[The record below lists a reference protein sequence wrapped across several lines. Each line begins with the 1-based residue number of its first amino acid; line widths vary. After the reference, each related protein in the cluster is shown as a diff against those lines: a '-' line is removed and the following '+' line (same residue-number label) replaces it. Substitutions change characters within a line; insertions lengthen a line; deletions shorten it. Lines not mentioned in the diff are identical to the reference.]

1 MTDTTDTEP
10 DSHAAAGL
18 AALLNLNHP
27 IKRATSEWA
36 RAELTRDGMVDRDRD
51 CVFDRRAWQA
61 CARYGILGASVPIAY
76 GGTERSLVE
85 SLLMLEGLGHGCRDN
100 GLVFGITSQM
110 WSTQTVIANVGTE
123 EQKEQWL
130 PGLVSGE
137 ILGAFAITEPDS
149 GSDTY
154 ALATRAEALNDGSY
168 RLEGHKA
175 WLTLGS
181 EADLVVVFA
190 TIDPDSG
197 PWGVTAFIVDT
208 SARGV
213 EIVGN
218 REKMGMR
225 TTPFGDITLHD
236 VVVSETDR
244 LGPEGGGIGIF
255 TDAMEAERAYVLAG
269 QIGSMERQIEEAV
282 EYARTRK
289 QFGKSIGKFQAVS
302 HRIADMKVRH
312 EVSRVLMYK
321 VALAQQSGRRTT
333 MDAAI
338 AKLVASEAAVESGL
352 DATRVFGA
360 KGYVSEFEI
369 ERDLRDFVGGLIY
382 SGTSDIQ
389 KNIIAQLLG
398 VG

>member
-149 GSDTY
+149 GSDT
-154 ALATRAEALNDGSY
+154 LC
-168 RLEGHKA
+168 
-175 WLTLGS
+175 
-181 EADLVVVFA
+181 
-190 TIDPDSG
+190 P
-197 PWGVTAFIVDT
+197 
-208 SARGV
+208 
-213 EIVGN
+213 GN
-218 REKMGMR
+218 PRR
-225 TTPFGDITLHD
+225 
-236 VVVSETDR
+236 
-244 LGPEGGGIGIF
+244 GPERWLLPPRGPQGMA
-255 TDAMEAERAYVLAG
+255 DARFGSRPRRRFRDYRSRFRAVGSDCLHCGHERA
-269 QIGSMERQIEEAV
+269 
-282 EYARTRK
+282 
-289 QFGKSIGKFQAVS
+289 
-302 HRIADMKVRH
+302 
-312 EVSRVLMYK
+312 
-321 VALAQQSGRRTT
+321 GR
-333 MDAAI
+333 
-338 AKLVASEAAVESGL
+338 
-352 DATRVFGA
+352 
-360 KGYVSEFEI
+360 
-369 ERDLRDFVGGLIY
+369 
-382 SGTSDIQ
+382 
-389 KNIIAQLLG
+389 
-398 VG
+398 